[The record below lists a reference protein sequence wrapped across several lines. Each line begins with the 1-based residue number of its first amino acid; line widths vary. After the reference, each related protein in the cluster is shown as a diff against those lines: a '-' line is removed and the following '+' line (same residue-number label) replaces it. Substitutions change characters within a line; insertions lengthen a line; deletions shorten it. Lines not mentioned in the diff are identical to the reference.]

1 VTKPESPAPFPV
13 FLNLQDRPC
22 TVIGGGEV
30 AARKVRSLL
39 ASGAQVS
46 VIAPE
51 LSTEMAALQ
60 DDPRVHVVPRVY
72 QPGDLRACVLA
83 FAATDDAEVNA
94 AVYRDA
100 MELGLLVNVVD
111 DPPHCSFIVPSQLQ
125 RGPITIAVST
135 GGASPVLARH
145 VRQRVEAAVPP
156 VYGELAELLGRLRA
170 EVKADGAS
178 MEERLRRW
186 ESVLSSDVLALLEQG
201 KAGQAE
207 ALARELLGLAPT
219 QEPRA

>member
-1 VTKPESPAPFPV
+1 MTVPPFAVFILLGGSPCV
-13 FLNLQDRPC
+13 
-22 TVIGGGEV
+22 VIGGGAV
-30 AARKVRSLL
+30 AARKAESLL
-39 ASGAQVS
+39 ASGARVT
-46 VIAPE
+46 VISPE
-51 LSTEMAALQ
+51 LGAETAALVQ
-60 DDPRVHVVPRVY
+60 AGSVAHLARPY
-72 QPGDLRACVLA
+72 QRGDLAGSRLV

-94 AVYRDA
+94 AVHQEA
-100 MELGLLVNVVD
+100 TELGILVNVVD
-111 DPPHCSFIVPSQLQ
+111 DPPHCSFIVPSHFE
-125 RGPITIAVST
+125 RGPISVAVST

-170 EVKADGAS
+170 EVKAGGAS

-201 KAGQAE
+201 KAGEAE
-207 ALARELLGLAPT
+207 ARARELLGLAPA